1 MNPAAEDPGEG
12 RRDFRKMLGKG
23 LGKAGL
29 SSAFGVQVFDDTN
42 KKRRYLFVFTR
53 GGSPPNRAAFGLL
66 MGQTVADREWGKVTV
81 WTILDGADL
90 ANESKAEGTKSS
102 IYKKFGNAR
111 ES

>member
-1 MNPAAEDPGEG
+1 MGIAA
-12 RRDFRKMLGKG
+12 
-23 LGKAGL
+23 L
-29 SSAFGVQVFDDTN
+29 SSVLGAEAFANID
-42 KKRRYLFVFTR
+42 KKGRHALVITC

-81 WTILDGADL
+81 WTILDSTDL
-90 ANESKAEGTKSS
+90 VNKNKTEETKFS